1 MSIPEDLSY
10 TKEHEWLRIAD
21 GEATV
26 GVTAFA
32 AESLGDVVFVQL
44 PEVGETITLGE
55 SCGEIESTKSVS
67 ELYAPA
73 TGEVTAVNEEM
84 EDSPELV
91 NSDPYG
97 AAWLFTV
104 RADSFGELLDAAAY
118 AELTGNQ
125 EES

>member
-21 GEATV
+21 GKATV

-55 SCGEIESTKSVS
+55 TCGEIESTKSVS

-73 TGEVTAVNEEM
+73 SGEVTAVNENI

-97 AAWLFTV
+97 AAWLFIV
-104 RADSFGELLDAAAY
+104 RTDSLGELLDAAAY

-125 EES
+125 EEN

>member
-10 TKEHEWLRIAD
+10 TKEHEWIRIAD

-44 PEVGETITLGE
+44 PEVGETITSGE
-55 SCGEIESTKSVS
+55 TCGEIESTKSVS

-73 TGEVTAVNEEM
+73 TGEITAINESVV
-84 EDSPELV
+84 DSPELV
-91 NSDPYG
+91 NSDPFG
-97 AAWLFTV
+97 AGWLFTV
-104 RADSFGELLDAAAY
+104 RTDSVGDLLDAAAY
-118 AELTGNQ
+118 AELTGTQ
-125 EES
+125 EEK